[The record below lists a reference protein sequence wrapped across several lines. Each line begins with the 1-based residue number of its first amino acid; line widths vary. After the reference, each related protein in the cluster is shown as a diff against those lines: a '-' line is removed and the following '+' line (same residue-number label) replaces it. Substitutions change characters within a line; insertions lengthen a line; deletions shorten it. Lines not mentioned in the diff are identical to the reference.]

1 MVLRPKSSKT
11 SKVNKMLLTS
21 KDIAKMIDLS
31 CVRTIS
37 NKADIE
43 EMAAA
48 ARKYGFGQVSVNQ
61 CFIPYT
67 KELLKGVPDVCVIG
81 NVSFPSGSDS
91 TSLKVLQAKEMIA
104 AGCDEIDMVMN
115 IGKLRSAEFED
126 VEKDVRA
133 VVETVRPIPLKVI
146 IEIMYLTPEETEQ
159 ACNICLRAGTTF
171 VKTGSGW
178 ADRGTTLEDVQLIK
192 SYVGDRIKIKASG
205 GIRDLDMLVKMYKAG
220 ARRFGVNLKSG
231 IKIVEEC
238 MSLEAG
244 IEI

>member
-1 MVLRPKSSKT
+1 
-11 SKVNKMLLTS
+11 MLLTT

-31 CVRTIS
+31 CVRTTS

-43 EMAAA
+43 EMVDA
-48 ARKYGFGQVSVNQ
+48 ARKYGFGQVSVLQ

-67 KELLKGVPDVCVIG
+67 KELLKDAPDVHIVG

-91 TSLKVLQAKEMIA
+91 TSLKVVQAKEMIA

-115 IGKLRSAEFED
+115 IGKLRSGEFEE

-133 VVETVRPIPLKVI
+133 VIETVRPIPLKVI
-146 IEIMYLTPEETEQ
+146 IEVMDLTPQETKK
-159 ACNICLRAGTTF
+159 ACEICLRAGATF
-171 VKTGSGW
+171 VKTGTGW
-178 ADRGTTLEDVQLIK
+178 ASRGTTLEDVQLVK
-192 SYVGDRIKIKASG
+192 SFVGDRIKIKASG
-205 GIRDLDMLVKMYKAG
+205 GIRDLDMLVKMYQAG

-238 MSLEAG
+238 MALGSGVEV
-244 IEI
+244 